1 MMILRCMVAAIL
13 TLSVVA
19 LVPACTMPASR
30 TPQPSPATR
39 APASQPAPAPPE
51 ALTPLVITHIAPDP
65 IPVRGTDGRYHV
77 VYELAI
83 LNASARAATITKV
96 DTLADDAGGAVVG
109 AIEGAQVAA
118 VSLIVGDYKLPPE
131 PATSV
136 PAGRSVLVLID
147 DSYSEREAIPDQVVH
162 RVEASFGP
170 LSPGQAEYAKN
181 FPDRSMQIGGAVTIG
196 DGRPT
201 VIGPPLTGDS
211 WVAVN
216 ACCTLSPH
224 RGAMIPI
231 AGRINGSERYAVD
244 WSKFDLEAEP
254 LIDVEKGI
262 DARFRGD
269 RTRNESYFT
278 FGQPVVAVADATVV
292 TVVSDLPEAP
302 PGTLLPGL
310 SISDVGGNR
319 IILNLGNGV
328 FAFYAHLKTGS
339 PTIRVGDRV
348 RKGQLIARAGNS
360 GNTSESHLH
369 FHLMDSPLPLSADN
383 VPFVID
389 RFTFDGTATAER
401 LVAEPSPGPRKY
413 ELPMINSAI
422 SFPTAGS

>member
-1 MMILRCMVAAIL
+1 MI
-13 TLSVVA
+13 
-19 LVPACTMPASR
+19 
-30 TPQPSPATR
+30 TP
-39 APASQPAPAPPE
+39 
-51 ALTPLVITHIAPDP
+51 VAPDP
-65 IPVRGTDGRYHV
+65 IPVPGTDGRYHV
-77 VYELAI
+77 VYELLV
-83 LNASARAATITKV
+83 LNASARVATITKV
-96 DTLADDAGGAVVG
+96 ETLADHAGGAVVG
-109 AIEGAQVAA
+109 AIEGAQVVAL
-118 VSLIVGDYKLPPE
+118 SLIVGDYRLPPL

-136 PAGRSVLVLID
+136 PVGRSVLVLMD
-147 DSYSEREAIPDQVVH
+147 DSYAEREAIPSQVVH

-170 LSPGQAEYAKN
+170 LGSEQADYAKN
-181 FPDRSMQIGGAVTIG
+181 FPDRSVQIGGAVTVS
-196 DGRPT
+196 DGLPT

-244 WSKFDLEAEP
+244 WSRFDLKAEP

-262 DARFRGD
+262 DARLRGD
-269 RTRNESYFT
+269 PTRNESYFT

-319 IILNLGNGV
+319 IILELGNGV
-328 FAFYAHLKTGS
+328 FAFYAHLQTGS
-339 PTIRVGDRV
+339 PTVRAGDPV

-369 FHLMDSPLPLSADN
+369 FHLMDSPLPLTAEN

-389 RFTFDGTATAER
+389 SFTFDGTASAEK
-401 LVAEPSPGPRKY
+401 LLTEPPPGPRTS
-413 ELPMINSAI
+413 ELPMINSAV
-422 SFPTAGS
+422 SFPTTGG